1 MEEQRIDRINEVIEE
16 TQHGGSMQDLVF
28 NPVTGEFEQRP
39 HGTHG
44 AGEVVTDM
52 TKDGFA
58 F

>member
-16 TQHGGSMQDLVF
+16 TQHGGSMQELVY
-28 NPVTGEFEQRP
+28 NAVTGEFEQRP
-39 HGTHG
+39 RGTHG
-44 AGEVVTDM
+44 AGDVVTDM

>member
-1 MEEQRIDRINEVIEE
+1 MDEQRIDRINDVIES
-16 TQHGGSMQDLVF
+16 TQHGNTMQDLVF